1 MKKQIFI
8 IGILFWT
15 GILIAQDNL
24 NSAETLLKS
33 EGKLKIGGYGEI
45 HLNQKF
51 SPDIRN
57 NADLDVHRIVLLF
70 GYQFS
75 DKTQFI
81 SEIEYEHVVEVY
93 IEQAFIQHKLNNYM
107 NFRAGLLLIPMG
119 IINEYHEPTTFYG
132 VERPIL
138 DKYVSPTT
146 WREIGLG
153 FSGTILPVSLKYQAY
168 VVNGFQ
174 SYDSD
179 PLLSGSNGLRK
190 GRQKGAESILSSPNF
205 TTKIE
210 YFGLRGLNIG
220 VSAYLGKTQSSL
232 YDGMDKTDN
241 ALMSMADSSVVGINM
256 LGLDARYSIK
266 GFLLRGQYYYTGIS
280 NTDAYNE
287 FTSDASGAANDLG
300 SSISGYY
307 VEAAYNIFT
316 LIEGFEKELYPF
328 FRFEKLDMHT
338 SVADNISRNN
348 DYNKTI
354 YTTGLSY
361 KLEKSVVL
369 KGDFQ
374 FIKSNADT
382 DYSKIFNLGLGF
394 IF

>member
-1 MKKQIFI
+1 MKKLLFYCAI
-8 IGILFWT
+8 ILYT
-15 GILIAQDNL
+15 GILNAQENL
-24 NSAETLLKS
+24 NSAETLLQS
-33 EGKLKIGGYGEI
+33 EGKLKIGGYGEV
-45 HLNQKF
+45 HLNQEL
-51 SPDIRN
+51 SPDVQY

-75 DKTQFI
+75 DKTQLI
-81 SEIEYEHVVEVY
+81 TEIEFEHVSEVY

-107 NFRAGLLLIPMG
+107 NFRAGLLLMPMG

-132 VERPIL
+132 VERPGI

-153 FSGTILPVSLKYQAY
+153 FSGTILPASLKYQAY

-174 SYDSD
+174 SYDGD
-179 PLLSGSNGLRK
+179 PLLSGSNGIRK
-190 GRQKGAESILSSPNF
+190 GRQKGAESIMSSPNF
-205 TTKIE
+205 TAKVE
-210 YFGLRGLNIG
+210 YFGLRGFNLG
-220 VSAYLGKTQSSL
+220 VSAYLGKTESTL
-232 YDGMDKTDN
+232 YNGINKNDN
-241 ALMSMADSSVVGINM
+241 AMIIMADSSVVGINM
-256 LGLDARYSIK
+256 IGLDARYSIK
-266 GFLLRGQYYYTGIS
+266 GFQLRGQYYLTGIS
-280 NTDAYNE
+280 NTEAYNE
-287 FTSDASGAANDLG
+287 FTSDASGTINDLG

-307 VEAAYNIFT
+307 IEASYNIFS
-316 LIEGFEKELYPF
+316 LFEGFEKELYPF

-338 SVADNISRNN
+338 SIADNISRND

-374 FIKSNADT
+374 FIKSKADT
-382 DYSKIFNLGLGF
+382 DYSKVFNLGLGF